1 MPAISR
7 QNTLFVSED
16 WIRIYEAIQN
26 VEFRAYDFDNFVSAI
41 LNHLRDNF
49 PEEFNDWIASSE
61 FVMKV
66 EVLAWLSQN
75 ISFRIDLN
83 TRENFL
89 ATAERRDSLIRLAQN
104 VAYKINRVTGAKG
117 LVRIDRIRTNEALV
131 DSNNINLQDREII
144 WNDPKNEDWFEQFI
158 TVMNSAFSART
169 QFGRP
174 LSIFREGAERF
185 EQYVFKS
192 IAPSTGV
199 FNFTKTVNGVSLP
212 FEVINARLDDEDG
225 QIEELPPRQDNA
237 FNVLFRQDGTGLAS
251 PTSGFFFP
259 LRQGTLAFQD
269 DNFQEAQIIRIVN
282 IDVPNIN
289 NDDFFVQQINGE
301 GEVERT
307 WNKIDTI
314 FGEGVSFNTQSE
326 EQREVYELDTLEN
339 DRVRVRFGDGKFG
352 AIPTGRFRFWYRTST
367 PDPQI
372 IKPNDI
378 RNQTFTIPYNS
389 NGSIFFLTVSV
400 SLKEEIVNSAAS
412 ESNFSIRSRAN
423 QVFYTQNRMITARD
437 YNSFF
442 LRDNAIRKVKT
453 VNRTFSGHSRFT
465 KLNDPTGLYDNLK
478 ITADD
483 GRIYQEETLGEK
495 FVTADTTLLTNRQL
509 IVTEINPLL
518 EETDKFLKVLNEYS
532 EIFFNNVLEWN
543 NTSTVAGQSRGNLLD
558 TGGSPVKVSDAGTG
572 NLILIDTDALL
583 RIDSLNG
590 PTTRVSRVIGD
601 GDITDGIIL
610 DSLVASGTTVF
621 SVFPA
626 YRDLLNDN
634 ERFVIEQQLDLR
646 QTFALT
652 WVQQDQEWRVVTTE
666 NININ
671 SDFSL
676 QDQGDNTGTNKDSSW
691 LVLVEFMPGEED
703 QWRIVD
709 RGLGIFFESAR
720 DHDFF
725 FASNQFVVNPETGEL
740 NRDNIKLLECN
751 EAKDSLRRRNIPS
764 ISAVS
769 CPLVREEFEGDGTTT
784 RFQTTSRPLPAT
796 AVVTVNDVLNVL
808 NVDYTVIPDIGGDI
822 IEFVEPPSPG
832 SQILVSTGISFI
844 NGNIK
849 VETFIGDGTTAE
861 FNLGSQVVTTD
872 NIIVFEDGLLQSL
885 AADFGLGTIGGNA
898 SILFNTAPAN
908 GVRVVAFMVSDFET
922 KVFDKFSFL
931 GDGSTTSFP
940 FSNDNQEENTVLVAV
955 DGVIQSPTDYNINDA
970 GTTSELEFLSA
981 PSVANSIRLLSVS
994 DPSLTRTQSFSFE
1007 GDGATQGFVLQGV
1020 SNISP
1025 EKLIVSIDGV
1035 LQEGPWGT
1043 SAWTITGGST
1053 VLFGT
1058 IPTSGSKIS
1067 IFLISAAVGQ
1077 QASSV
1082 TLGGAAT
1089 VSGASTPNNL
1099 GNISVSSCAV
1109 RYLGRDVPLFVEDQ
1123 LFHEDGFVNVNG
1135 VQVIPADED
1144 RSGFFDNPFVFKD
1157 LVIQDGSTDLVLWR
1171 KIQEFGFT
1179 IDDPISPLTVPKG
1192 TYGRSTRD
1200 GPVAG
1205 DPIASGVADGDIHYD
1220 VSTNTWLIANGVTD
1234 VWQAATDQSL
1244 FRKSIGRDNLKFE
1257 WTHFAPD
1264 SIRIDPSVSNIM
1276 DAFVLTST
1284 FDDAFRTAL
1293 FNNTELNN
1301 LPEPPTSESLRIQF
1315 QEFEDFKAMSDAIIY
1330 HPSRYKIL
1338 FGRQAVKELQATFK
1352 IVKNPTVS
1360 ISDNDLRIRV
1370 VAAID
1375 TFFDVENFDFG
1386 ETFYLTELLAFIHQQ
1401 LAPAVQTV
1409 VAVPNDNS
1417 LTFGRLFQV
1426 RSEPDELFVSAA
1438 RAENVEIVA
1447 ALTDD
1452 ELRIGTISI

>member
-75 ISFRIDLN
+75 ISFRVDLN

-104 VAYKINRVTGAKG
+104 IAYKVNRVTGASG

-131 DSNNINLQDREII
+131 DSNNINLQDREVI

-158 TVMNSAFSART
+158 TIMNSAFSTRT

-174 LSIFREGAERF
+174 VSTFRDGAERF

-199 FNFTKTVNGVSLP
+199 FNFSNTVNGVSLP
-212 FEVINARLDDEDG
+212 FELTNGRLDDKNG
-225 QIEELPPRQDNA
+225 QIIEIPPRQDNA
-237 FNVLFRQDGTGLAS
+237 LNVLFRQDGTGLAS
-251 PTSGFFFP
+251 STSGFFFP
-259 LRQGTLAFQD
+259 LKQGTLAFQD
-269 DNFQEAQIIRIVN
+269 DNFQEAQIIRVVN

-289 NDDFFVQQINGE
+289 NDDFFVQRINDE
-301 GEVERT
+301 GEVEST
-307 WNKIDTI
+307 WERIDTI
-314 FGEGVSFNTQSE
+314 FGEGVSFNTQSD
-326 EQREVYELDTLEN
+326 EQREVYEIDTLEN
-339 DRVRVRFGDGKFG
+339 DRIRVRFGDGKFG

-372 IKPNDI
+372 IKPSDI

-465 KLNDPTGLYDNLK
+465 KLNDPTGLYENLK
-478 ITADD
+478 ITAND
-483 GRIYQEETLGEK
+483 GRIYQEETLGER
-495 FVTADTTLLTNRQL
+495 FITADTSILTNRQL
-509 IVTEINPLL
+509 IVSEIDPLI
-518 EETDKFLKVLNEYS
+518 EKTDKFLKVLNEYS
-532 EIFFNNVLEWN
+532 EIFFINVLEWN
-543 NTSTVAGQSRGNLLD
+543 NTSIVGGQSRGNLLNS
-558 TGGSPVKVSDAGTG
+558 GGTSVKVGSVATDNFA
-572 NLILIDTDALL
+572 LVDTDSLI
-583 RIDSLNG
+583 RINSLNG
-590 PTTRVSRVIGD
+590 PTVRVSRIVGD
-601 GDITDGIIL
+601 GDINDGIIL
-610 DSLVASGTTVF
+610 DTVIESGTIVF

-626 YRDLLNDN
+626 FRDLLSDS
-634 ERFVIEQQLDLR
+634 ERFSIEQQLDLR
-646 QTFALT
+646 QTFALS
-652 WVQQDQEWRVVTTE
+652 WFLEQQEWRIIETE
-666 NININ
+666 NISFGN
-671 SDFSL
+671 DFSL
-676 QDQGDNTGTNKDSSW
+676 QDQGDSSGTNKDASW
-691 LVLVEFMPGEED
+691 LILVEFVPGSSD

-725 FASNQFVVNPETGEL
+725 FASNEFIVNPETGEL
-740 NRDNIKLLECN
+740 NRDNIRLLESN

-764 ISAVS
+764 LSAVS
-769 CPLVREEFEGDGTTT
+769 CPLIREEFEGDGVTT
-784 RFQTTSRPLPAT
+784 RFQTTSRPLPA
-796 AVVTVNDVLNVL
+796 ASVITVDGILNVL
-808 NVDYTVIPDIGGDI
+808 NVDYVVIPDIGGDI
-822 IEFVEPPSPG
+822 IEFIDPPPAG
-832 SQILVSTGISFI
+832 AQILVSTGISFI
-844 NGNIK
+844 NGNIR
-849 VETFIGDGTTAE
+849 VETFVGDGATAE
-861 FNLGSQVVTTD
+861 FNLGAQVVTTD

-885 AADFGLGTIGGNA
+885 AVDFGLGTIGGNT
-898 SILFNTAPAN
+898 SVLFNIAPAN
-908 GVRVVAFMVSDFET
+908 GVRVVVFMISDFQT
-922 KVFDKFSFL
+922 KVFDKFSFA
-931 GDGSTTSFP
+931 GDGTTTTFP
-940 FSNDNQEENTVLVAV
+940 FSNNNQTENTNFLSV
-955 DGVIQSPTDYNINDA
+955 DGVVQSPEDYEINSV
-970 GTTSELEFLSA
+970 GSTSELEFLSA
-981 PSVANSIRLLSVS
+981 PSNSTFIRLLSVS
-994 DPSLTRTQSFSFE
+994 DPSLTKTQFFMFT
-1007 GDGATQGFVLQGV
+1007 GNGTTQAFTLTGV
-1020 SNISP
+1020 SNILT
-1025 EKLIVSIDGV
+1025 EGLIVSIDGV

-1043 SAWTITGGST
+1043 SAWTITGGNT
-1053 VLFGT
+1053 ILFGT
-1058 IPTSGSKIS
+1058 PPAAGSKIS
-1067 IFLISAAVGQ
+1067 VFLISAAVGQ
-1077 QASSV
+1077 QATAV
-1082 TLGGAAT
+1082 TLGGVAT
-1089 VSGASTPNNL
+1089 VEGATTPNNL

-1109 RYLGRDVPLFVEDQ
+1109 RYLGREVPLFVEDR
-1123 LFHEDGFVNVNG
+1123 LFHDDGFVNVNG
-1135 VQVIPADED
+1135 VQVVPADED

-1157 LVIQDGSTDLVLWR
+1157 LVIQDGATDLVLWR

-1192 TYGRSTRD
+1192 THGRSTRD
-1200 GPVAG
+1200 GPSAG
-1205 DPIASGVADGDIHYD
+1205 DNIGPGVSDGDIHYD
-1220 VSTNTWLIANGVTD
+1220 VSTDTWLIANGVTD
-1234 VWQAATDQSL
+1234 TWEEAPDQTL
-1244 FRKSIGRDNLKFE
+1244 FRKAIGRDNLKFE

-1264 SIRIDPSVSNIM
+1264 SIRIDPSVSNVM
-1276 DAFVLTST
+1276 DAFILTST
-1284 FDDAFRTAL
+1284 FDDAFRTSL
-1293 FNNTELNN
+1293 FNNVSTDK
-1301 LPEPPTSESLRIQF
+1301 LPIPPSSESLRIQF
-1315 QEFEDFKAMSDAIIY
+1315 QDFENFKAMSDAIIY

-1338 FGRQAVKELQATFK
+1338 FGKQADAELQATFK
-1352 IVKNPTVS
+1352 IVKNSTS
-1360 ISDNDLRIRV
+1360 NISDNDLRIRV
-1370 VAAID
+1370 VSTID

-1409 VAVPNDNS
+1409 VAVPRDNT
-1417 LTFGRLFQV
+1417 LTFGRLFQI

-1438 RAENVEIVA
+1438 RAEDVEIVL
-1447 ALTDD
+1447 ALTDE
-1452 ELRIGTISI
+1452 ELRIGSISI